1 MSCLTLQ
8 RFLLQES
15 KRLPIGCLAS
25 AVNAPCFQ
33 ETRRNMAKH
42 WNPKFKAL
50 RTLKVIKV
58 DLPNYYEKPGD
69 VTPEERVARLK
80 EKGIWPAKPYI
91 ERPTYLSTTSSIFE
105 PYVPPEGDGKMS
117 AFSKVGA
124 KQKYTFLEK
133 KSKSMMAVRKIRKY
147 EEDYDPVEFAEKAQ
161 ELYIAAHEALAA
173 GDKNR
178 LIELVTERAYPEML
192 HYTASK
198 TLRWKFLKSL
208 EPPRVVQVRCT
219 DLISKANVFAQVTVR
234 FHTQQSL
241 AIYDRFGRLMHGS
254 ETVAKD
260 VLEYVIFENNVSNSY
275 GIWRLHAKIIPEWAP
290 PREPTPK
297 TYVVEEEESA
307 GSEQKQDEA
316 VESVQ
321 VKDQAQPAPA

>member
-1 MSCLTLQ
+1 
-8 RFLLQES
+8 
-15 KRLPIGCLAS
+15 
-25 AVNAPCFQ
+25 
-33 ETRRNMAKH
+33 
-42 WNPKFKAL
+42 
-50 RTLKVIKV
+50 
-58 DLPNYYEKPGD
+58 
-69 VTPEERVARLK
+69 
-80 EKGIWPAKPYI
+80 
-91 ERPTYLSTTSSIFE
+91 
-105 PYVPPEGDGKMS
+105 
-117 AFSKVGA
+117 
-124 KQKYTFLEK
+124 
-133 KSKSMMAVRKIRKY
+133 MAVRKIRKY
-147 EEDYDPVEFAEKAQ
+147 EEEYDPVEFAEKAQ
-161 ELYIAAHEALAA
+161 EIYIASHEALAA

-192 HYTASK
+192 HYTTSK

-219 DLISKANVFAQVTVR
+219 DLITKANVFAQVTVR

-260 VLEYVIFENNVSNSY
+260 VLEYVIFENNISNSY

-307 GSEQKQDEA
+307 SPEQKQDEA

-321 VKDQAQPAPA
+321 VKDKPQPAPASI